1 MSAPDLPPG
10 ARERLTRIFAAY
22 PELREVVLYG
32 SRATGASTPRSDI
45 DLATRGITDHRL
57 GALMLD
63 LEESDI
69 LQKCDVRAY
78 ESIESAAL
86 RDHIER
92 EGVAIYRAG
101 GQARMLSA
109 MKAIDAAY
117 EVLREAGEPLGAR
130 DLSDRMLASGL
141 WATKGKTPWSTVAVA
156 IQADIKENGE
166 RSRFLQVPSGP
177 FALNPAYAESSP
189 GASPNAPMSVAASAA
204 ATATQTP
211 GPMSFL
217 DAAERI
223 LREAGHALHYKEIAE
238 RAISQGLIKPGGAT
252 PARTLTAVIG
262 QDIAQCKTRGEPQR
276 FVRLDPPKRG
286 YIGLA
291 DPLPKDLAQQII
303 EHNAKIR
310 AELLKRIKGNSA
322 EDFEK
327 LVAVLLENLG
337 FESVDPTPLS
347 KDGGIDVYC
356 ELVISNVVRI
366 KLGVQAKLWKGRVG
380 PDVVRNL
387 RGSLGSRR
395 LAQGIIVTISEFT
408 DGAYVEEARG
418 APPITLV
425 NGEDLVGML
434 VEHGMGAKRGDD
446 TLWRLTEP
454 GESPAD

>member
-1 MSAPDLPPG
+1 MTAPDLPPG
-10 ARERLTRIFAAY
+10 TRERLTRIFAAY

-32 SRATGASTPRSDI
+32 SRATGTSTPRSDI

-57 GALMLD
+57 GALALD

-92 EGVAIYRAG
+92 EGVAIYRADA
-101 GQARMLSA
+101 ARAILPA

-117 EVLREAGEPLGAR
+117 EVLREADEPLGAR
-130 DLSDRMLASGL
+130 ELSDRMLDSGL

-166 RSRFLQVPSGP
+166 RSRFLKDAPGI
-177 FALNPAYAESSP
+177 FALNPAYAEPS
-189 GASPNAPMSVAASAA
+189 GASPNAPLSVAASST

-223 LREAGHALHYKEIAE
+223 LHEAGHALHYKEIAE

-276 FVRLDPPKRG
+276 FVRFDPPKRG

-327 LVAVLLENLG
+327 LVADLLENLG

-347 KDGGIDVYC
+347 NDGGIDVYC